1 MSDSFMIPRI
11 VAHQAPLSM
20 GFSRKEYWSALPFSS
35 PRDLPDPGI
44 KPASPALQ
52 ADSLPLNHQGS
63 FIYTFIYIYIY
74 LFLNLSDHGFI
85 TVSINYF
92 IQLHKIHNKH
102 ISYIKGIN
110 KVRQLSQ
117 RKMYIHIYH
126 KDLQTY
132 LHYDKWDLSFTQ
144 QLLTIIR
151 SQQHQTA
158 QWEFSCSSEVPSS
171 TICC

>member
-1 MSDSFMIPRI
+1 MDCSPPGSSVHGIFQERI
-11 VAHQAPLSM
+11 LECVAIF
-20 GFSRKEYWSALPFSS
+20 FSKGPSWS
-35 PRDLPDPGI
+35 RDQTRISCTASRFFTTEPPG
-44 KPASPALQ
+44 KLY
-52 ADSLPLNHQGS
+52 LC
-63 FIYTFIYIYIY
+63 IY
-74 LFLNLSDHGFI
+74 LYIHLFI
-85 TVSINYF
+85 FKFIWSWIYYSINYF
-92 IQLHKIHNKH
+92 IQLHKIHNEY

-117 RKMYIHIYH
+117 KKMYIHIYH
-126 KDLQTY
+126 KDLHTY